1 MLPTTVGFVEVACTP
16 HVEGL
21 DGQGRP
27 MRRDDLA
34 VEALDYLRRQGYTVI
49 PFAGKDKC
57 VHTVDGAWNA
67 WKELAAQEADAV
79 VIYCSTWIWATYYI
93 QAIRRWNLPTVIWTP
108 ASPQGWNLNSLAVLG
123 GTLRQWEIP
132 FGTIIG
138 RPDNE
143 RTRREVAA
151 TIAGCR
157 VESRLRK
164 AKFGCFGGTSMGIAT
179 GFADF
184 NEWSRKFGIW
194 TEFIAE
200 ALIID
205 RAVHTVT
212 KGQVEKV
219 HAELKAT
226 GCIVPALDEQIE
238 KSIRHYLAY
247 RSIIDEY
254 GFDFA
259 SVKDTFEAGDI
270 YIAASFTHA
279 MNAANG
285 YVSTGEGECYAALTE
300 YIYHLITD
308 APFMMGDLQH
318 IKWDEKV
325 MVMVES
331 GGASYK
337 LASSPEKVRFSPQWS
352 GEQRAGGYCNS
363 FACKPGA
370 VTVGRLTKVSPTE
383 HEFLIMRGECIDP
396 GDAYEE
402 YCGCGMPDWPHA
414 FIKAKGDARAFVDHM
429 NVEYVHMV
437 YGDVVDAI
445 AEACRH
451 IGVRPVVIG

>member
-1 MLPTTVGFVEVACTP
+1 MLPTTIGFVEVACTP

-27 MRRDDLA
+27 MRRGDLA
-34 VEALDYLRRQGYTVI
+34 KEALDYLRKEGYEVV
-49 PFAGKDKC
+49 PFVGKEHC
-57 VHTVDGAWNA
+57 VHTVDGAWEA
-67 WKELAAQEADAV
+67 WRELAGKEVDAV

-93 QAIRRWNLPTVIWTP
+93 QAIRRWDIPSIIWTP

-132 FGTIIG
+132 FGSVIG
-138 RPDNE
+138 QPNNAT
-143 RTRREVAA
+143 TRKEISAA
-151 TIAGCR
+151 IAACR
-157 VESRLRK
+157 VKSRLRK

-194 TEFIAE
+194 TEFMAE

-205 RAVHTVT
+205 RAINQVP
-212 KGQVEKV
+212 KRQVEKV
-219 HAELKAT
+219 YSDLKAT
-226 GCIVPALDEQIE
+226 GCIVPAMDEQLE

-254 GFDFA
+254 RFDFA
-259 SVKDTFEAGDI
+259 SIKDTFEAGDI

-300 YIYHLITD
+300 YIFHLITD
-308 APFMMGDLQH
+308 QPFLMGDLQH
-318 IKWDEKV
+318 IKWDERV

-337 LASSPEKVRFSPQWS
+337 LAFSPERVRFSPQWS

-363 FACKPGA
+363 FVCKPGV

-383 HEFLIMRGECIDP
+383 HEFLITKGECIDP
-396 GDAYEE
+396 GNDYEK

-414 FIKAKGDARAFVDHM
+414 FIKVDSDLRSFVDHM

-437 YGDVVDAI
+437 YGDITDALVESCKHLGI
-445 AEACRH
+445 RAA
-451 IGVRPVVIG
+451 VIR

>member
-21 DGQGRP
+21 DGQGRR

-34 VEALDYLRRQGYTVI
+34 VEALDHLRRQGYTVI

-67 WKELAAQEADAV
+67 WKALAAQEADAV

-143 RTRREVAA
+143 RTQREVAA

-212 KGQVEKV
+212 
-219 HAELKAT
+219 
-226 GCIVPALDEQIE
+226 
-238 KSIRHYLAY
+238 
-247 RSIIDEY
+247 
-254 GFDFA
+254 
-259 SVKDTFEAGDI
+259 
-270 YIAASFTHA
+270 
-279 MNAANG
+279 
-285 YVSTGEGECYAALTE
+285 
-300 YIYHLITD
+300 
-308 APFMMGDLQH
+308 
-318 IKWDEKV
+318 
-325 MVMVES
+325 
-331 GGASYK
+331 
-337 LASSPEKVRFSPQWS
+337 
-352 GEQRAGGYCNS
+352 
-363 FACKPGA
+363 
-370 VTVGRLTKVSPTE
+370 
-383 HEFLIMRGECIDP
+383 
-396 GDAYEE
+396 
-402 YCGCGMPDWPHA
+402 
-414 FIKAKGDARAFVDHM
+414 
-429 NVEYVHMV
+429 
-437 YGDVVDAI
+437 
-445 AEACRH
+445 
-451 IGVRPVVIG
+451 